1 MGRVTVGSLK
11 AGREKPPESRFNGC
25 PLAPS
30 DDSPRECWI
39 LHGTVGLLVVFGF
52 SDVRRLCNE
61 WDDRVRLGALLRE
74 DVKLRW
80 RSLEDDEAQMLSSQS
95 LRLTTGAVSG
105 SGGEGMHG
113 QTELV

>member
-1 MGRVTVGSLK
+1 MTVGSLK
-11 AGREKPPESRFNGC
+11 TGGDKQPESRFNGC

-30 DDSPRECWI
+30 DDSARECWI
-39 LHGTVGLLVVFGF
+39 LHGTFASLVVFGF
-52 SDVRRLCNE
+52 SDVRRLCNDC
-61 WDDRVRLGALLRE
+61 DDRVRLGALLRE
-74 DVKLRW
+74 DLKLRW
-80 RSLEDDEAQMLSSQS
+80 RLLDDDVAQTLLSQS